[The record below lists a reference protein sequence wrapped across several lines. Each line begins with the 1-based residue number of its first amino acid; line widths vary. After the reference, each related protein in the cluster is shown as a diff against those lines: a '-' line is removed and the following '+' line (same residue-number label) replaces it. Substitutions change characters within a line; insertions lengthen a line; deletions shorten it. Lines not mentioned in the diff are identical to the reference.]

1 MKAPGRAPLLAGLPA
16 LLLAALL
23 LPAVSLPA
31 KAGVTDDRG
40 VSVTLASPARRVI
53 SLAPH
58 LAELA
63 HAAGLPLV
71 GVSAWSREP
80 PELERLPVISD
91 SVHVDFEQIAVLKPD
106 LVLGW
111 GNGNRARDLARLQS
125 RGMPLFVTDI
135 LRLDD
140 IPRVLRAFGA
150 LGPDAARAEAQAR
163 RFESGVRELRARHAG
178 LPRISVLYAIWPRP
192 LLTLG
197 GQHLVT
203 ELLSLCG
210 ADNAFGDLAMLTPA
224 VSREQLLA
232 RDPDAMVLA
241 FNAEE
246 TGARAWRPPQGMRA
260 VRARR
265 IAEVDGA
272 LAHRMGPG
280 VLASATSLCE
290 AVARVRMVP
299 PL

>member
-1 MKAPGRAPLLAGLPA
+1 MKAPGRSRLAVA
-16 LLLAALL
+16 FLAFALL
-23 LPAVSLPA
+23 LPAVCLPA
-31 KAGVTDDRG
+31 SVSVTDDRG
-40 VSVTLASPARRVI
+40 MRVTLAGPARRVVA
-53 SLAPH
+53 LAPH

-80 PELERLPVISD
+80 PELARLPVISD
-91 SVHVDFEQIAVLKPD
+91 SSHVDFEQIAVLKPD

-111 GNGNRARDLARLQS
+111 GSGNRARDLVRLQS
-125 RGMPLFVTDI
+125 RGLPLFVTDI
-135 LRLDD
+135 RRLDD
-140 IPRVLRAFGA
+140 IPRVLRAFGG
-150 LGPDAARAEAQAR
+150 LGPDAARAVAEAR
-163 RFESGVRELRARHAG
+163 SFESGVRELRVRHAG
-178 LPRISVLYAIWPRP
+178 LPRISVFYAIWPRP

-241 FNAEE
+241 FSAEE
-246 TGARAWRPPQGMRA
+246 SGARAWRPPQAMRA
-260 VRARR
+260 VRTRR
-265 IAEVDGA
+265 VAEVDGA

-280 VLASATSLCE
+280 VLASASALCD
-290 AVARVRMVP
+290 AVARVRAAP

>member
-1 MKAPGRAPLLAGLPA
+1 MKAPVRAPLPACLPA
-16 LLLAALL
+16 VLLVTLL
-23 LPAVSLPA
+23 LPALSLPA
-31 KAGVTDDRG
+31 RAGVTDDRG
-40 VSVTLASPARRVI
+40 VRVELAAPARRVVT
-53 SLAPH
+53 LAPH

-63 HAAGLPLV
+63 HAAGLHLV

-80 PELERLPVISD
+80 PEVEKLPVVSD
-91 SVHVDFEQIAVLKPD
+91 SAHVDFEQIAALKPD

-111 GNGNRARDLARLQS
+111 GSGNRARDLARLES
-125 RGMPLFVTDI
+125 RSLRLFVTDI
-135 LRLDD
+135 ARLDD
-140 IPRVLRAFGA
+140 IPRVLRAFGGM
-150 LGPDAARAEAQAR
+150 GPDAARAEAQAR

-178 LPRISVLYAIWPRP
+178 LPRVSVFYAIWPRP

-224 VSREQLLA
+224 VSREQLLV
-232 RDPDAMVLA
+232 RDPDAMILA
-241 FNAEE
+241 FSAEE
-246 TGARAWRPPQGMRA
+246 GGARAWRPPQAMRS
-260 VRARR
+260 VRGARV
-265 IAEVDGA
+265 AEVDGA

-280 VLASATSLCE
+280 VLASAAALCD
-290 AVARVRMVP
+290 AVAKVRAAP